1 VWPHDTAIAV
11 AGLRRAGF
19 DAQATKLAGE
29 LFAAAQTFPDAR
41 LPELFCGFGHGEVGL
56 PVLYPGA
63 CAPQAW
69 AAAAPLMIL
78 RALLGIRPCAAEHR
92 LDFERPLLPDGL
104 ASLTLSGL
112 RIGDARVDLRC
123 HRRGSSTRVEVTA
136 MTGELRVAV
145 QA

>member
-19 DAQATKLAGE
+19 DAEAMRLAGE
-29 LFAAAQTFPDAR
+29 LLEAARAFPDAR
-41 LPELFCGFGHGEVGL
+41 LPELFCGFGRDEVGP
-56 PVLYPGA
+56 PVPYPGA

-78 RALLGIRPCAAEHR
+78 RVLLGIRPCAAERR

-104 ASLTLSGL
+104 ASLTLAGL

-136 MTGELRVAV
+136 VTGELRVAV
-145 QA
+145 RA